1 MLFFVLIFLFFFFC
15 SVLVRMSIRTLMAP
29 RQSHQSS
36 FHSLLLSVYI
46 IISSARAFKFQP
58 VMQLGSF
65 DHGIT
70 STGVKISKRPLIR
83 LTTELPCPPD
93 TSSCRITL

>member
-1 MLFFVLIFLFFFFC
+1 MLFFVLIFSFL
-15 SVLVRMSIRTLMAP
+15 SILMSIRTLMAP

-83 LTTELPCPPD
+83 LTTELTCPPD